1 MCYGRHVKQFHV
13 HPGGQTDILL
23 GVWDRHI
30 HELWYKKNKDKLD
43 QQRKKGWAFVAMYL
57 LVHSFI

>member
-1 MCYGRHVKQFHV
+1 MKQFHV
-13 HPGGQTDILL
+13 HAGGQTDILL

-43 QQRKKGWAFVAMYL
+43 QQRKKGWAVAAVYL
-57 LVHSFI
+57 VVRSFI